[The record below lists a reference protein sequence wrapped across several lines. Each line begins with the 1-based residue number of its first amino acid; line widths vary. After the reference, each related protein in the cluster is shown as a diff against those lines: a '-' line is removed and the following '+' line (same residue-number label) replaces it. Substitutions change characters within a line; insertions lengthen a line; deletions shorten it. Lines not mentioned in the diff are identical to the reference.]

1 MTQPG
6 EDLHE
11 LDQPRLDAVD
21 RDLEAPEADAYEQAL
36 PADPAELPIDARL
49 PFEASEADAYEQS
62 LIVEGPD
69 DDYR

>member
-11 LDQPRLDAVD
+11 LDPAVLDAD
-21 RDLEAPEADAYEQAL
+21 GRDLEAPEADVYEQAL
-36 PADPAELPIDARL
+36 PADPAILPTERRVPL
-49 PFEASEADAYEQS
+49 EADEADALDQAVT
-62 LIVEGPD
+62 VEPED